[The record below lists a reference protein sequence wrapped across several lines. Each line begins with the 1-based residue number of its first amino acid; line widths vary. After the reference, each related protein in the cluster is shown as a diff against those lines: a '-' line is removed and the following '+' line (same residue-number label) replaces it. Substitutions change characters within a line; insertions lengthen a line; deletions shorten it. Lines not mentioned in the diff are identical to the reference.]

1 MCLFQNQRYIKATEI
16 FKIYVIIMLIDS
28 TLLFYQLIFLLV
40 ASSNFLRIF
49 LSSVFESINKLF
61 NCLFIEVSIL
71 AMNALDSCRP
81 GKSCKRYLRTFCRK
95 SRFFLGHF
103 DQTSRSF
110 YWIREKKSW
119 RCRIEVI
126 KKIFEIEGW
135 RMEDSCF
142 FSQTFNKVSLNL

>member
-28 TLLFYQLIFLLV
+28 TLLFHQLIFLLV

-81 GKSCKRYLRTFCRK
+81 GKSCKRCLRTVCRK
-95 SRFFLGHF
+95 SPYFEDFLS
-103 DQTSRSF
+103 QICCSF
-110 YWIREKKSW
+110 YRGWKKKS
-119 RCRIEVI
+119 
-126 KKIFEIEGW
+126 
-135 RMEDSCF
+135 
-142 FSQTFNKVSLNL
+142 